1 MRSAQTIRDDIISQ
15 LSTVVDPELGID
27 LVNLGLIYTIDLD
40 DHGICLIE
48 MTLTTIGCPLT
59 EYLIKEVQTAVNQV
73 AEVRSV
79 DVQFVWEPAWSPQ
92 RLSRAAKLALGI
104 HNNSH

>member
-1 MRSAQTIRDDIISQ
+1 MRDAQVIRNDIVNQ
-15 LSTVVDPELGID
+15 LSSVIDPELGID

-48 MTLTTIGCPLT
+48 MTLTTIGRPIAD
-59 EYLIKEVQTAVNQV
+59 YLVQQVKVAVKQV
-73 AEVRSV
+73 DEVRNV
-79 DVQFVWEPAWSPQ
+79 DVQFVWEPAWSPD

-104 HNNSH
+104 

>member
-1 MRSAQTIRDDIISQ
+1 MRDAQVIRNDIVNQ
-15 LSTVVDPELGID
+15 LSSVIDPELGID

-48 MTLTTIGCPLT
+48 MTLTTIGCPIAD
-59 EYLIKEVQTAVNQV
+59 YLVQQFKVAVKQV
-73 AEVRSV
+73 DEVRNV
-79 DVQFVWEPAWSPQ
+79 DVQFVWEPAWSPD

-104 HNNSH
+104 

>member
-1 MRSAQTIRDDIISQ
+1 MRDAQVICNDIVNQ
-15 LSTVVDPELGID
+15 LSSVIDPELGID

-48 MTLTTIGCPLT
+48 MTLTTIGCPIAD
-59 EYLIKEVQTAVNQV
+59 YLVQQVKVAVKQV
-73 AEVRSV
+73 DEVRNV
-79 DVQFVWEPAWSPQ
+79 DVQIVWEPAWSPD

-104 HNNSH
+104 

>member
-1 MRSAQTIRDDIISQ
+1 MRDAQVIRNDIVNQ
-15 LSTVVDPELGID
+15 LSSVIDPELGID

-48 MTLTTIGCPLT
+48 MTLTTIGCPIAD
-59 EYLIKEVQTAVNQV
+59 YLVQQVKVAVKQV
-73 AEVRSV
+73 DEVRNV
-79 DVQFVWEPAWSPQ
+79 DVQFVWEPAWSPD

-104 HNNSH
+104 

>member
-1 MRSAQTIRDDIISQ
+1 MRDAQVIRNDIVNQ
-15 LSTVVDPELGID
+15 LSSVIDPELGID

-48 MTLTTIGCPLT
+48 MTLTTIGCT
-59 EYLIKEVQTAVNQV
+59 IADYLVQQVKVAVKQV
-73 AEVRSV
+73 DEVRNV
-79 DVQFVWEPAWSPQ
+79 DVQFVWEPAWSPD

-104 HNNSH
+104 

>member
-1 MRSAQTIRDDIISQ
+1 MRNAQVIRNDIVNQ
-15 LSTVVDPELGID
+15 LSTVIDPELGID

-48 MTLTTIGCPLT
+48 MTLTTIGCPIAD
-59 EYLIKEVQTAVNQV
+59 YLVQRVKVAVKQV
-73 AEVRSV
+73 DEVRNV
-79 DVQFVWEPAWSPQ
+79 DVQFVLEPAWSPD

-104 HNNSH
+104 

>member
-1 MRSAQTIRDDIISQ
+1 MRDAQVIRNDIVNQ
-15 LSTVVDPELGID
+15 LSSVIDPVLGID

-48 MTLTTIGCPLT
+48 MTLTTIGCPIAD
-59 EYLIKEVQTAVNQV
+59 YLVQQVKVAVKQV
-73 AEVRSV
+73 DEVRNV
-79 DVQFVWEPAWSPQ
+79 DVQSVWEPAWSPD

-104 HNNSH
+104 